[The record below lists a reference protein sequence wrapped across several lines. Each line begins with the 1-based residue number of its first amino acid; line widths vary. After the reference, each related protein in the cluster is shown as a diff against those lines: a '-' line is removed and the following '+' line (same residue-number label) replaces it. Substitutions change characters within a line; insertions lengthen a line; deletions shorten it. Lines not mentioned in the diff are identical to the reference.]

1 MSKNISST
9 KSSEV
14 KKVNAELFTLTYGSL
29 VSQLV
34 KDFEDDAAVNT
45 QLDKMGYNI
54 GIRLVEDFLAR
65 SGAGRCQDFKETMEV
80 VSKQGFKMF
89 LGVQPTIANWSADGK
104 ECSLL
109 LEDNPLV
116 DYVELPENH
125 ASLLYS
131 NMICGVVRGA
141 LEMVQMKVSV
151 VFVKDALRG
160 DENTEIR
167 VKLIQVLSDEVPA
180 GDD

>member
-1 MSKNISST
+1 
-9 KSSEV
+9 
-14 KKVNAELFTLTYGSL
+14 
-29 VSQLV
+29 
-34 KDFEDDAAVNT
+34 
-45 QLDKMGYNI
+45 
-54 GIRLVEDFLAR
+54 
-65 SGAGRCQDFKETMEV
+65 MEV